1 MLETQRLD
9 TIAANTNQYLPP
21 STELPDSDDIPVD
34 NEDQNW
40 IPNVLLMLLK
50 TIWMER
56 TDWFFGVDMGV
67 YHATGKNTRVPVVPD
82 GFLSL
87 GVERRKNNKSRP
99 SYVLW
104 EEDNIPPTF
113 TLEVVSWTPG
123 GEYEEKMAIYAKLGV
138 LYYIIYNPEFW
149 KRDGHQPLEV
159 YKLVGDGYQL
169 QIGEPYWMLEVG
181 LGIGRTP
188 EIFPNSQEE
197 VLSWF
202 DENGKRYLRSEEEAI
217 QAKEAALRAE
227 KLAETEFQ
235 RANIKA
241 AALDAAEHENNVLRQ
256 RLSELGIDPDSILG

>member
-1 MLETQRLD
+1 MLEIQRLD
-9 TIAANTNQYLPP
+9 NVLTGTPQYLPP

-50 TIWMER
+50 NIWPLR

-67 YHATGKNTRVPVVPD
+67 YHTTGKNVRVPVVPD

-87 GVERRKNNKSRP
+87 GVERRKNDKSRR

-104 EEDNIPPTF
+104 EEDNIQPIL

-123 GEYEEKMAIYAKLGV
+123 GEYDDKKAIYANLGV
-138 LYYIIYNPEFW
+138 LYYVIYNPEFW

-159 YKLVGDGYQL
+159 YKLVDGSYQL
-169 QIGEPYWMLEVG
+169 QIGEPYWMPEVG

-188 EIFPNSQEE
+188 EIFLHSKEE

-202 DENGKRYLRSEEEAI
+202 DEKGVRYLRPEEEAV
-217 QAKEAALRAE
+217 QAKEAAVRAE
-227 KLAETEFQ
+227 QLAESETNRANREAVARTAAEQ
-235 RANIKA
+235 RAEELA
-241 AALDAAEHENNVLRQ
+241 AKLR
-256 RLSELGIDPDSILG
+256 ELGIDPSC